1 VIKFLIIFNYF
12 TLQEV
17 PTGNWWLMLST
28 HRYLIGYWPKELLPR
43 LRVGAAT
50 VGWGGFSNSGTTRIA
65 PSMGSGHKPDGHYNH
80 AAYFRDLHYL
90 TKYLAPQVP
99 SNKDTLEYVD
109 PSGCFALK
117 NDHYT
122 GFPFWGY
129 TFTFGGPGGHC
140 GD

>member
-1 VIKFLIIFNYF
+1 MNSTYDLVFRGVIKFLIIFNYF

-17 PTGNWWLMLST
+17 PTGNWWLMLGT

-80 AAYFRDLHYL
+80 AAYFRDLHY
-90 TKYLAPQVP
+90 
-99 SNKDTLEYVD
+99 
-109 PSGCFALK
+109 
-117 NDHYT
+117 
-122 GFPFWGY
+122 
-129 TFTFGGPGGHC
+129 
-140 GD
+140 